1 MAKRKAAET
10 SSSIGSFE
18 ESLTELQ
25 VIVADLEDGS
35 LGLESSLARF
45 ERGVGLL
52 RACYV
57 ILDSAEQKIEV
68 LAKVD
73 ATGSSQS
80 EPASPVGMTGEYVAA
95 QDDDRED
102 DPKVLAE
109 VVTEVIGNVEA
120 HGKPV
125 VGEPSLF

>member
-1 MAKRKAAET
+1 
-10 SSSIGSFE
+10 
-18 ESLTELQ
+18 
-25 VIVADLEDGS
+25 
-35 LGLESSLARF
+35 
-45 ERGVGLL
+45 
-52 RACYV
+52 
-57 ILDSAEQKIEV
+57 
-68 LAKVD
+68 
-73 ATGSSQS
+73 
-80 EPASPVGMTGEYVAA
+80 MTGEYVAA